1 MFGVGVFTAP
11 EPHAMIQFLAQTGT
25 YLLLPFLLLQ
35 GLWVR
40 LRTPRLPEA
49 AEPYSGVVESLGQP
63 LDLIVLG
70 ESPVAGIGAP
80 THELALT
87 GRIAA
92 ALARR
97 AARSVRWQ
105 ALGLSGATAQ
115 RALRELVPLMAGKRV
130 DIVVVVLGVNDVL
143 GWRGPSRWAH
153 DLELLIAEVRQQTG
167 APLIILTGVP
177 PFQCFPAFPRPLN
190 SVLGRR
196 ARLLDRAAA
205 DLAAA
210 LSGVIHVSSLFELD
224 KEFFCADGFHPSQMG
239 YAVWGERLAEAIV
252 LA

>member
-1 MFGVGVFTAP
+1 
-11 EPHAMIQFLAQTGT
+11 MIQLLAQTGT

-49 AEPYSGVVESLGQP
+49 GAPYAGMIESAGKP

-92 ALARR
+92 ALARH

-115 RALRELVPLMAGKRV
+115 RALRELVPQMAGKRV
-130 DIVVVVLGVNDVL
+130 DVVVVVLGVNDVL
-143 GWRGPSRWAH
+143 EWRGPRRWAS

-177 PFQCFPAFPRPLN
+177 PFQCFPAFPRPLK

-210 LSGVIHVSSLFELD
+210 SSGVIHVSSQFELD
-224 KEFFCADGFHPSQMG
+224 DEFFCADGFHPSQMG
-239 YAVWGERLAEAIV
+239 YEAWGERLAEAIV
-252 LA
+252 RA